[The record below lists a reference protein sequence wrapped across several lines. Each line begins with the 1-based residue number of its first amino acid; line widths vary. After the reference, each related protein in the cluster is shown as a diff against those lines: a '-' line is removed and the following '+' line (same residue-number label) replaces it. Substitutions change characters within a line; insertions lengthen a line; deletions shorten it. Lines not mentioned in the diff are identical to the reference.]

1 MQSMSRQST
10 GGYYMVPFWLMD
22 RCGSSSE
29 LHQTYR
35 VRQLEFL
42 KWTRD
47 HLQTRLAATNGAIA
61 ALEEQIQ
68 RDTQIHTPPKDTA
81 A

>member
-1 MQSMSRQST
+1 
-10 GGYYMVPFWLMD
+10 MVPFWLMD

-29 LHQTYR
+29 LHQTYQ
-35 VRQLEFL
+35 VRQLKFL
-42 KWTRD
+42 KWLRD

-68 RDTQIHTPPKDTA
+68 RDNQTHPQPKDTA